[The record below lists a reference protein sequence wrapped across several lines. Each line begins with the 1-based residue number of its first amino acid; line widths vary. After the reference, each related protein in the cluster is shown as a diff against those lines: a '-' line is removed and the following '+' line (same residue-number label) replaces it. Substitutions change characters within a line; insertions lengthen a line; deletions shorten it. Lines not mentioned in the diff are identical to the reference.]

1 MHKGSCLCG
10 AIAYELNCDLQE
22 IYYCHCQRCRK
33 SNGAAFNAVSIAPL
47 KEFKL
52 VRGEDK
58 LKVFEYEG
66 GADRYFCS
74 ECGSSLFSKRKTMPD
89 IIRIRIGTLDTP
101 ISIKVSKHIYVGS
114 KAEWYDICDGAQQF
128 QERAS

>member
-10 AIAYELNCDLQE
+10 AIAYEINGDIQE
-22 IYYCHCQRCRK
+22 FYYCHCQRCRK
-33 SNGAAFNAVSIAPL
+33 SNGAAFNAIAPL
-47 KEFKL
+47 PLNQFKV

-58 LKVFEYEG
+58 LKAFEYEG

-74 ECGSSLFSKRKTMPD
+74 VCGSSLFSKRKAIPD
-89 IIRIRIGTLDTP
+89 MVRIRIGMLDTP

-128 QERAS
+128 EERAS